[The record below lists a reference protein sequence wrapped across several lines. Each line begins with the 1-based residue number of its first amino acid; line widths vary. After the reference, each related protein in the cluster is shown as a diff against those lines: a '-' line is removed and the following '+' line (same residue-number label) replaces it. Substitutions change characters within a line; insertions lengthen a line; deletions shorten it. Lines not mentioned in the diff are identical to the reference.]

1 MTEIFTRF
9 NRKSIDDRK
18 IDTLIGIS
26 KGLIADNRVDQA
38 EAEFLLQWLIQSR
51 DVSESP
57 IISNLLTKVSN
68 YLEDGVLDEEESKEL
83 LRVLRLIAGPKTEL
97 GEVMQSSQLPIND
110 PLPEVEFLD
119 KVFLFTGTCVFGTRK
134 QCNEATAELG
144 GIIAKGVTQSLDY
157 LVLGTYVTDSWIHET
172 YGRKIEKAMEYRDRG
187 LPLAIITEEHWANSG
202 SIESLD

>member
-1 MTEIFTRF
+1 MAEIFTRF

-38 EAEFLLQWLIQSR
+38 EAEFLQQWLIQSR

-57 IISNLLTKVSN
+57 IISNLLAKVSN

-83 LRVLRLIAGPKTEL
+83 LRVLRLIAGPESAL
-97 GEVMQSSQLPIND
+97 GEVMQPSQLPIND
-110 PLPEVEFLD
+110 PLPDVEFPG

-144 GIIAKGVTQSLDY
+144 GIIAKGVTQSLEY